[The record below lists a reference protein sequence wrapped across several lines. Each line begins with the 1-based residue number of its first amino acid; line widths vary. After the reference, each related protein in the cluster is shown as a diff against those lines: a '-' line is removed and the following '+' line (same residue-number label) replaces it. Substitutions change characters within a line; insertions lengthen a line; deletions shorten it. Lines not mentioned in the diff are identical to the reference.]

1 MLTERDRNRAH
12 GLAAEWLESSGERH
26 ALVLAEHLERSG
38 EKHRAVVWYLWAAEQ
53 ALEGNDLAGVL
64 TRAERGIQCGAS
76 GTMLGELTLLKAEAS
91 GWAGSRDHFA
101 LASSAFELLPAG
113 TAAWARAGAE
123 LVAACRSAGDDA
135 RLRTTAAALGDAK
148 LPAMVSIGHAW
159 AGARTIVEL
168 LGAGERILADRL
180 LPWITTAIDHAD
192 EPDVPP
198 LRTMVEWLRAA
209 SELHDGKPGA
219 LLGSAADITRTFE
232 TAGHARFTGIV
243 ALQAAIASAET
254 GDHKTG
260 ATWAERAGD
269 AARRLGLRAI
279 EVRSRTW
286 LAHHLSES
294 GHVDAALTT
303 VRSAVRD
310 AEGDVVASAE
320 ARKVLARIEERQHRP
335 PAAAFEESP
344 SLGGS

>member
-1 MLTERDRNRAH
+1 MRNPSSRFRGESEFVFRHQLVRDAAYAMLTERDRNRAH

-135 RLRTTAAALGDAK
+135 RLRTTAAALGDA
-148 LPAMVSIGHAW
+148 
-159 AGARTIVEL
+159 
-168 LGAGERILADRL
+168 
-180 LPWITTAIDHAD
+180 
-192 EPDVPP
+192 PDVPP

-209 SELHDGKPGA
+209 TELHDGKPGA